1 MPRIDGEAHCLTASI
16 SNMSRSSYSLSSR
29 ILRRSPGAN
38 DYLIYRAGLEWSLI
52 DPIIINSRADL
63 KSEARWR
70 GRIEPFNHQVTN
82 LINFC
87 RRLPVTLLADDVGLG
102 KTISAGLVASELVAR
117 RRITGILIVAP
128 KLLGPQWKEELE
140 SKFDIPACIAT
151 GRELLRS
158 EPEGEIGAV
167 ITTYN
172 SARMYLERL
181 PQDRF
186 QMLVLDEAHKLR
198 NLHGTPSPP
207 KVALAFQQALLDRR
221 FKFVLMLTATPIQNR
236 LWDLYSLVDLLTV
249 ARGHNNPFGTTGEFA
264 RNFIADKPNQARQ
277 LRLEMRDQFR
287 SIIYGYMSR
296 VRRADA
302 KLHFPDRTV
311 ALQRATPTPGELRLI
326 RLISKPIQSLNRL
339 TQISILQALTS
350 SPHALAAQL
359 ESMAGKGTVP
369 RELAA
374 EVRALVSTLPDCAKL
389 QGLATLVTQL
399 RLERPE
405 DWRLVVF
412 TSRRET
418 QTTIESYLQSQ
429 GITVGTINGD
439 SGGRNSET
447 IAGFRQKPPAIHV
460 IVSTE
465 AGSEGVNLQAAN
477 VLVNFDLPW
486 NPMIVEQRIGRVQ
499 RLASEHAN
507 VSIYNII
514 LADTFEEYIVG
525 RLIEKLQTISH
536 AIGDIESLL
545 EASGLDDGGGDGSS
559 GFEEQIRKLVIDSLA
574 GKNVAKAAALAEQSI
589 ADAKATLEAEERV
602 IDELL
607 GSPDGTNHQG
617 PRGPELPLP
626 KHSMPAPAFTIA
638 ALESLGAQVA
648 PGEDGIYRC
657 MIDGEQQLLST
668 ADAHPGDRRIVHYAP
683 GSPAFDRLVTRITQT
698 GTHDIQD
705 ADRDVLQDAR
715 ACVNDWLERFTA
727 SLKGLRVVSVTRCFD
742 GTALVL
748 ARATVAHDA
757 YERLVEI
764 PCCPAEHRR
773 KQRLKTPVPIS
784 DVIERPS
791 ETGIDESLLQ
801 EALLSDPGIAEF
813 RRFYLER
820 QAEEVQAAG
829 GDARKAKKL
838 EDDFTPR
845 LAATVVGLA
854 GKLHRELALRISYV
868 VDGAATYESNLT
880 VAPAA
885 GGVILAPEF
894 TQCAESGR
902 LVPVDCL
909 ARCEITGSR
918 ALRHLL
924 AESEESGRLAL
935 PSSTVICAKSG
946 RLLLDDEAAISCV
959 TGLRMARSLLT
970 ASAVSGDLAE
980 PEYCTICAFTKGAL
994 LPAEV
999 AVSEISGKPYRADQ
1013 QACSAVSGKIGHRC
1027 ELVNCAETTQ
1037 LLAPAEAERCEST
1050 GALVLPGLLKRC
1062 SVSGLNVLPSE
1073 LEHCSVSGQ
1082 QALRKHLVSSSISN
1096 TRILESKAIYATSGA
1111 ACTPQETRQCAWSG
1125 ASCHPDDLALCTLTK
1140 LTIHQ
1145 HFATHNPPT
1154 RLQPLVELLNHTV
1167 LPTDANDA
1175 WPRIAERAS
1184 SVFRGRYRIEAAR
1197 LSPDKQHLVVSA
1209 EVKTLLGFW
1218 VQHIG
1223 FVYAISSDQILGQ
1236 IAVGKRSNGAWMPS
1250 QS

>member
-1 MPRIDGEAHCLTASI
+1 
-16 SNMSRSSYSLSSR
+16 MSRSSYSLSSK
-29 ILRRSPGAN
+29 ILRRSHGSN
-38 DYLIYRAGLEWSLI
+38 GYSIYLAGLEWSLI
-52 DPIIINSRADL
+52 DPIVINSRADL

-70 GRIEPFNHQVTN
+70 GRIEPFNHQVAN

-102 KTISAGLVASELVAR
+102 KTISAGLIASELVAR

-151 GRELLRS
+151 GKELLHS
-158 EPEGEIGAV
+158 ELEGDIGAV
-167 ITTYN
+167 VTTYN

-236 LWDLYSLVDLLTV
+236 LWDLYSLVDLLT
-249 ARGHNNPFGTTGEFA
+249 ASRGHKNPFGTSGEFA

-277 LRLEMRDQFR
+277 LKLEMRDQFR
-287 SIIYGYMSR
+287 SIIYSYMSR

-302 KLHFPDRTV
+302 KLHFPDRNV
-311 ALQRATPTPGELRLI
+311 VLQRATPTSGELRLI
-326 RLISKPIQSLNRL
+326 KLISKPIQSLNRL
-339 TQISILQALTS
+339 TQISILQALAS

-389 QGLATLVTQL
+389 QGLATLVNQL

-418 QTTIESYLQSQ
+418 QTTIENYLQSH
-429 GITVGTINGD
+429 GIAVGTINGD
-439 SGGRNSET
+439 SGGRNSQT
-447 IAGFRQKPPAIHV
+447 IADFRQKLPAIHV

-486 NPMIVEQRIGRVQ
+486 NPMIVEQRIGRIQ

-514 LADTFEEYIVG
+514 LADTFEEYIVS
-525 RLIEKLQTISH
+525 RLVEKLQTISH

-545 EASGLDDGGGDGSS
+545 EASGLEEGGGDGSS

-589 ADAKATLEAEERV
+589 ADAQATLEAEERV

-607 GSPDGTNHQG
+607 GSPGDTKNQG

-626 KHSMPAPAFTIA
+626 KHSMSASAFTIA
-638 ALESLGAQVA
+638 ALEGLGAQID
-648 PGEDGIYRC
+648 PEGDGLYRC
-657 MIDGEQQLLST
+657 KIDGEQQLLST
-668 ADAHPGDRRIVHYAP
+668 ADARPGDHRIVHYAP
-683 GSPAFDRLVTRITQT
+683 GSPAFDRLVSRVTQD

-705 ADRDVLQDAR
+705 ADRDALRDAR
-715 ACVNDWLERFTA
+715 ACVNDWLERFAA
-727 SLKGLRVVSVTRCFD
+727 SLKGLRVVSLTRCFD
-742 GTALVL
+742 GTALVQ

-791 ETGIDESLLQ
+791 ETGIDESLLKD
-801 EALLSDPGIAEF
+801 ALLSDPGIAEF

-820 QAEEVQAAG
+820 QVEEVQAAG

-854 GKLHRELALRISYV
+854 GMLHRELALRISYV

-935 PSSTVICAKSG
+935 PSRTVACAKSG
-946 RLLLDDEAAISCV
+946 RRLLDDETATSSV

-970 ASAVSGDLAE
+970 ASAVSGDIAE
-980 PEYCTICAFTKGAL
+980 PENCTICAFTKGAL

-999 AVSEISGKPYRADQ
+999 EISEISGKPYRADQ
-1013 QACSAVSGKIGHRC
+1013 QARSTVSGKIGHRS
-1027 ELVNCAETTQ
+1027 ELVTCAETRQ
-1037 LLAPAEAERCEST
+1037 LLAPSEAERCGAT
-1050 GALVLPGLLKRC
+1050 GTLVLPGRLERC

-1073 LEHCSVSGQ
+1073 LERCSVSEQ
-1082 QALRKHLVSSSISN
+1082 RALRKYLVSSSISN
-1096 TRILESKAIYATSGA
+1096 TRILESKAVYAASGA
-1111 ACTPQETRQCAWSG
+1111 VCTPQETHRCAWSG
-1125 ASCHPDDLALCTLTK
+1125 TSCHPDDLVHCALTK
-1140 LTIHQ
+1140 LSVHQ
-1145 HFATHNPPT
+1145 RFATRNPPT
-1154 RLQPLVELLNHTV
+1154 RLQPLVELLNHKA
-1167 LPTDANDA
+1167 LPTDANNA
-1175 WPRIAERAS
+1175 WPRVAERAS
-1184 SVFRGRYRIEAAR
+1184 AVIRGRYRIEASR

-1209 EVKTLLGFW
+1209 EVKTLLGLW

-1223 FVYAISSDQILGQ
+1223 FVYAIGSNQVLGK
-1236 IAVGKRSNGAWMPS
+1236 IAVGKRSDGVWVPS